1 MGDRWSAA
9 WESLPEYLSAHVALS
24 AAAMGLGLLIA
35 APLTL
40 AARRNQG
47 VRRLALGA
55 AGVVQTVPSLAL
67 LALFFPLLLAL
78 SQAAE
83 AMFGRGF
90 SALGFLPSLM
100 ALTLYAL
107 LPILR
112 NGVAGLTGVPSGL
125 TEAARSLGLGRWT
138 SLWLVEIPVA
148 APVLMAGVRTAAVLV
163 IGTATLAT
171 PVGQA
176 SLGNYIFTGLQTED
190 WVAVLFGCAF
200 AAGLALV
207 VDALLGLVEA
217 GVARGDRRGVAGGLS
232 GLLLGAGAAL
242 APLAADGGADRYVV
256 GAKNFSEQ
264 FILAE
269 VIERR
274 LRAAGAETTR
284 RDGLGSA
291 VVYRALAG
299 GEIDVYVDYSGTLWA
314 NALGRTDAP
323 PRTAL
328 LAELTREL
336 RRRDGVTVLGS
347 LGFENAYALAM
358 KRERA
363 EALGVRSLADLARV
377 APRLT
382 LGADLEFLARPEW
395 AAIRNAYGL
404 RFGRE
409 RSYQPTFMYRALAG
423 GDADV
428 ISAFSSDG
436 RIAADDLV
444 ILTDP
449 KGAVLSYDAVLLLAP
464 GRGEDARLLK
474 ALGPLVGA
482 VALEPMQRANYAV
495 DGQGAAPVAAA
506 AALEAALSPPRP

>member
-1 MGDRWSAA
+1 MDDRLNAA
-9 WESLPEYLSAHVALS
+9 WRVLPEYLSAHVVLS
-24 AAAMGLGLLIA
+24 AAALGLGLLIGF
-35 APLTL
+35 PLTL
-40 AARRNQG
+40 AASRSRPARTVVLG
-47 VRRLALGA
+47 V
-55 AGVVQTVPSLAL
+55 AGVVQTIPSLAL
-67 LALFFPLLLAL
+67 LALFFPLLLGL
-78 SQAAE
+78 SAASE
-83 AMFGRGF
+83 AVFGRGF
-90 SALGFLPSLM
+90 SALGFLPSLL

-112 NGVAGLTGVPSGL
+112 NGVAALAGVPVGL
-125 TEAARSLGLGRWT
+125 SEAARSLGLSRRAT
-138 SLWLVEIPVA
+138 LWRVELPVA
-148 APVLMAGVRTAAVLV
+148 APVWMAGVRTAAVLV

-200 AAGLALV
+200 AAALALI
-207 VDALLGLVEA
+207 VDGLLGLVEA
-217 GVARGDRRGVAGGLS
+217 GAARGDGRRIGAGLAGLA
-232 GLLLGAGAAL
+232 LGAGAAL
-242 APLAADGGADRYVV
+242 APLAATSGPERYVV

-274 LRAAGAETTR
+274 LSAAGAETDR

-323 PRTAL
+323 PRAAL

-336 RRRDGVTVLGS
+336 KRRDGVTVLGS

-358 KRERA
+358 RRGRA

-382 LGADLEFLARPEW
+382 LGADIEFLARPEW
-395 AAIRNAYGL
+395 AAIRDAYGL

-409 RSYQPTFMYRALAG
+409 RSFQPTFMYRALEG

-444 ILTDP
+444 ILSDP
-449 KGAVLSYDAVLLLAP
+449 KGAVLSYDAVVLLAP
-464 GRGEDARLLK
+464 DRAEDERLRR
-474 ALGPLVGA
+474 
-482 VALEPMQRANYAV
+482 ALEPLIGAMGLETMQRANYAV
-495 DGQGAAPVAAA
+495 DGEGAPPARAA
-506 AALEAALSPPRP
+506 AALERAMETAQ